1 MQAQHIAEV
10 HADGLQAEKRDLR
23 MALQAARQLVTETQ
37 RQLEQCEEE
46 TQRQKEHIIALN
58 CQV

>member
-1 MQAQHIAEV
+1 MAEV

-23 MALQAARQLVTETQ
+23 KALNAARQLCTETQ
-37 RQLEQCEEE
+37 RQVEQCEEE
-46 TQRQKEHIIALN
+46 TQRQRENVTALN